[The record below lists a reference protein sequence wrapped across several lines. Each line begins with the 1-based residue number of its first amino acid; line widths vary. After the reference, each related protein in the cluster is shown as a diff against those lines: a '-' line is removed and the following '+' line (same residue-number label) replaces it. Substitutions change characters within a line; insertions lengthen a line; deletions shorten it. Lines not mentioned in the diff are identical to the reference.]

1 MTKAEIETFIERM
14 EEIGDVWEEADVERV
29 YGNQSLEDAL
39 NDEPNAG
46 CGKCPERAGEDERKD
61 GRGEGFEES
70 VQGRIIQMG
79 TMIGWR
85 SSSRFFYLLLR
96 QFHGIFSRAIF

>member
-39 NDEPNAG
+39 NDRMGDMMAFGNIISAVIN
-46 CGKCPERAGEDERKD
+46 RK
-61 GRGEGFEES
+61 R
-70 VQGRIIQMG
+70 
-79 TMIGWR
+79 
-85 SSSRFFYLLLR
+85 
-96 QFHGIFSRAIF
+96 